1 MLTAL
6 LNSFSWFTPERLLTI
21 AKMGVI
27 ILLLGA
33 TSYITWQIAQ
43 HDMDAERLAVAKH
56 QLEIER
62 LSTDRFLSELER
74 TTLIATKAVEADKK
88 LDIQVN
94 AILKEHKNAKA
105 LPPDCVIDAI
115 GLRSIQAAR
124 DAAIATANPT
134 TSDKSDD

>member
-1 MLTAL
+1 MLQAIL
-6 LNSFSWFTPERLLTI
+6 SSISPERLLTI

-33 TSYITWQIAQ
+33 TSYITWQIVQ
-43 HDMDAERLAVAKH
+43 RDMDSERLAVAKH

-88 LDIQVN
+88 LDIQVS
-94 AILKEHKNAKA
+94 AILKEHSNAKP
-105 LPPDCVIDAI
+105 LPPDCAIDSN
-115 GLRSIQAAR
+115 GLRSLQAAR
-124 DAAIATANPT
+124 DAAIATANTT

>member
-1 MLTAL
+1 MLPAIL
-6 LNSFSWFTPERLLTI
+6 SSFTPERLLTI

-27 ILLLGA
+27 ILLLAA

-43 HDMDAERLAVAKH
+43 RDMDAERLAVAKH

-94 AILKEHKNAKA
+94 AILKEHSNAKP
-105 LPPDCVIDAI
+105 LPPDCVIDAV
-115 GLRSIQAAR
+115 GLRSIQATR

-134 TSDKSDD
+134 TSVKSDD

>member
-1 MLTAL
+1 MITL
-6 LNSFSWFTPERLLTI
+6 LLAKLSTINWLTI

-43 HDMDAERLAVAKH
+43 RDMDSERLAVAKH

-62 LSTDRFLSELER
+62 MSTDRFLSELER
-74 TTLIATKAVEADKK
+74 TTLIATKAVEADRK

-94 AILKEHKNAKA
+94 AILKEHSNAKP
-105 LPPDCVIDAI
+105 LPPDCVIDAS
-115 GLRSIQAAR
+115 GMLSLQAAR
-124 DAAIATANPT
+124 AAAIATAN
-134 TSDKSDD
+134 TSTSVKSDN

>member
-1 MLTAL
+1 MLPL
-6 LNSFSWFTPERLLTI
+6 ILNSFTPERLLTI

-27 ILLLGA
+27 IFLLGA

-43 HDMDAERLAVAKH
+43 RDMDNERLAVAKH

-94 AILKEHKNAKA
+94 AILKEHKNAKP
-105 LPPDCVIDAI
+105 LPPDCVIDAG

-134 TSDKSDD
+134 TSVKSDD

>member
-1 MLTAL
+1 MLQAIL
-6 LNSFSWFTPERLLTI
+6 SSFTPERLLTI
-21 AKMGVI
+21 AKMGAI

-43 HDMDAERLAVAKH
+43 RDMDSERLAVAKQ

-94 AILKEHKNAKA
+94 AILKEHNNAKP

-134 TSDKSDD
+134 TSIKSDN